1 MESRITSF
9 VPNYNM
15 DEEQVSI
22 YASSRKSKFRSK
34 SEANPGSK
42 DGARYGENE
51 VQTSDENTCTDATC
65 ILNIFE
71 KIDNASLIQL
81 LKTR

>member
-15 DEEQVSI
+15 DMDQVSNH
-22 YASSRKSKFRSK
+22 ASSRKNKIRSK
-34 SEANPGSK
+34 SVADPDSE
-42 DGARYGENE
+42 GARYTDE
-51 VQTSDENTCTDATC
+51 VQTSNENNCTDATC